1 MSPAV
6 FIGLLLSV
14 AAVADDDEQFK
25 QARSNGMYYMEN
37 RSYVLAE
44 AEFLK
49 AARASSRSSRAW
61 MYKHA
66 GDAAFLQ
73 GNYDG
78 ARRHY
83 ALGIATR
90 FERDLWITKEKPNWA
105 QAVAGENRV
114 EDAPLTIPHMG
125 SGPNE
130 VARPARKKNLYLE
143 PLPAPRSK
151 HTEEDRRR
159 VNQASRQLV
168 SVSKKKTSPA
178 TAPFAVDPLTR
189 GVPGS
194 GIARVVTSDG
204 VCPAVRSTQ
213 GSYITSASCLG
224 AQGRFPATPW
234 TLTHESGLHQPDVCQ
249 VDDYWTVEGKNS
261 SAPAAGPSESW
272 AVLAVQSDC
281 HGFFIETI
289 PFILVNRPTPPR
301 GTGRLATVEYSDL
314 HDRRVAMLQ
323 FCGDAFGRACGEGLN
338 HAAAAW
344 TQLGEETDGLRIGQ
358 WRFAG
363 FIAPGGELVDY
374 STSPNLVSAL
384 EKAWDLGHRR
394 RVQAEVEEKAAAGKA
409 AAR

>member
-1 MSPAV
+1 LASAAY
-6 FIGLLLSV
+6 IGLSLSG

-25 QARSNGMYYMEN
+25 QARSNGMYYMES
-37 RSYVLAE
+37 RSYAQAE

-73 GNYDG
+73 GNYDV

-90 FERDLWITKEKPNWA
+90 FERDLWITRENPGWA
-105 QAVAGENRV
+105 QAVSGENPV
-114 EDAPLTIPHMG
+114 ERAPLTLPRLG
-125 SGPNE
+125 GPNE
-130 VARPARKKNLYLE
+130 AAPLPRKKKYYLE

-151 HTEEDRRR
+151 HTEEDRKR
-159 VNQASRQLV
+159 VKQISRQLT
-168 SVSKKKTSPA
+168 SAAKKASRGVA
-178 TAPFAVDPLTR
+178 DPFAVDPLSR

-194 GIARVVTSDG
+194 GIARVVTSSG

-213 GSYITSASCLG
+213 GSYIASASCLTATG
-224 AQGRFPATPW
+224 VFPPTPW
-234 TLTHESGLHQPDVCQ
+234 TLMHESGLHQPDVCQ
-249 VDDYWTVEGKNS
+249 VDDYWTVEGKNP
-261 SAPAAGPSESW
+261 SARAANMRENW

-281 HGFFIETI
+281 HAFLIEMI
-289 PFILVNRPTPPR
+289 PFILVNRPAPPL

-314 HDRRVAMLQ
+314 HDQRVAMLQ
-323 FCGDAFGRACGEGLN
+323 FCGDAFGRACGDGLRYP
-338 HAAAAW
+338 AAVW
-344 TQLGEETDGLRIGQ
+344 TELGEETDGLRIGQ

-363 FIAPGGELVDY
+363 FIEPGGELVDF
-374 STSPNLVSAL
+374 STSPHLVGML

-394 RVQAEVEEKAAAGKA
+394 RVQAEVEEKAV
-409 AAR
+409 AR